1 MPTNSMG
8 TGCDRAAERFAEQLS
23 FTRDFSSGFI
33 PDRDYRNLAIASQT
47 NFRTAL
53 GTSDLL
59 LALSDRPFGADQ
71 FYGDFNSWERTKGW
85 FLGATQDLGK
95 RTQVAFGYRRHTD
108 LFVLHR
114 DRPEVFTNRHAVE
127 SYQVVLR
134 RRQDG
139 LIRTT
144 VLTLW
149 TSMAAVAEFAG
160 ADADA
165 AVVKPAAR
173 DVLADFD
180 ARVEH
185 FELALHAEP

>member
-1 MPTNSMG
+1 MPTIHVQH
-8 TGCDRAAERFAEQLS
+8 AAEAGILS
-23 FTRDFSSGFI
+23 GMAT
-33 PDRDYRNLAIASQT
+33 PPASVIRSWSA
-47 NFRTAL
+47 RTTPA
-53 GTSDLL
+53 
-59 LALSDRPFGADQ
+59 GADAYVDHFRPSVLSALQ
-71 FYGDFNSWERTKGW
+71 RRPGHR
-85 FLGATQDLGK
+85 GAM
-95 RTQVAFGYRRHTD
+95 
-108 LFVLHR
+108 
-114 DRPEVFTNRHAVE
+114 
-127 SYQVVLR
+127 VLR

-185 FELALHAEP
+185 FDLALHAEP

>member
-1 MPTNSMG
+1 MATPPASVIRSWSA
-8 TGCDRAAERFAEQLS
+8 RA
-23 FTRDFSSGFI
+23 I
-33 PDRDYRNLAIASQT
+33 PA
-47 NFRTAL
+47 
-53 GTSDLL
+53 
-59 LALSDRPFGADQ
+59 GADAYVDHFRPSVLSALQ
-71 FYGDFNSWERTKGW
+71 RRPGHR
-85 FLGATQDLGK
+85 GAM
-95 RTQVAFGYRRHTD
+95 
-108 LFVLHR
+108 
-114 DRPEVFTNRHAVE
+114 
-127 SYQVVLR
+127 VLR

-165 AVVKPAAR
+165 AVVEPAAR

-185 FELALHAEP
+185 FDLALHAEP

>member
-1 MPTNSMG
+1 MRSIHVQH
-8 TGCDRAAERFAEQLS
+8 AAEAGILS
-23 FTRDFSSGFI
+23 SMATPPAS
-33 PDRDYRNLAIASQT
+33 AIRSWSARAT
-47 NFRTAL
+47 PA
-53 GTSDLL
+53 
-59 LALSDRPFGADQ
+59 GADAYVDRFRSSVLPARQ
-71 FYGDFNSWERTKGW
+71 RGPGHR
-85 FLGATQDLGK
+85 GAM
-95 RTQVAFGYRRHTD
+95 
-108 LFVLHR
+108 
-114 DRPEVFTNRHAVE
+114 
-127 SYQVVLR
+127 VLR

-139 LIRTT
+139 LVLTT

-165 AVVKPAAR
+165 AVVEPAAR

>member
-1 MPTNSMG
+1 MPTIHVQH
-8 TGCDRAAERFAEQLS
+8 AAEAGILS
-23 FTRDFSSGFI
+23 GMAT
-33 PDRDYRNLAIASQT
+33 PPASVIRSWSA
-47 NFRTAL
+47 RTTPA
-53 GTSDLL
+53 
-59 LALSDRPFGADQ
+59 GADAYVDHFRPSVLSALQ
-71 FYGDFNSWERTKGW
+71 RRPGHR
-85 FLGATQDLGK
+85 GAM
-95 RTQVAFGYRRHTD
+95 
-108 LFVLHR
+108 
-114 DRPEVFTNRHAVE
+114 
-127 SYQVVLR
+127 VLR

-165 AVVKPAAR
+165 AVVEPAAR